1 MKWLQNVGAWLRAE
15 LRALATVQS
24 SDRLWQMP
32 LFAALAMGL
41 PLLAGAWL
49 GRMGDALVASLGA
62 LVFLYLPNTPLSHRM
77 VALMACAFAMT
88 ACFAFGLLS
97 ALAPVLMMPVLVF
110 LAIGVTMLARFYALG
125 PPGSLFFIMAAAIGA
140 YAPAAPH
147 EVPARVGLFAL
158 GCLLAFFMAFVYS
171 VYTIRLRKPA
181 PVVPLPKATF
191 DFVVFDAVVIG
202 VFVGISLALAQ
213 LLQLEKAYWVP
224 VSCLA
229 VIQGASLRAVWSK
242 QLHRVLG
249 TAAGMALAYAVL
261 LLPLGAWGMSLLM
274 MGLSFLIELM
284 VVRHYA
290 LAVTLITPLTIL
302 LAEAATL
309 GHGSTSTAPL
319 IQARFLDTLLGCLVG
334 LAGGVCLH
342 SPRFRRT
349 VGGWMLAL
357 APARFRQGDR

>member
-1 MKWLQNVGAWLRAE
+1 MKWLQTMGEWVRAE

-49 GRMGDALVASLGA
+49 GRRADALVASLGA
-62 LVFLYLPNTPLSHRM
+62 LVFLYLPHTPLSHRM
-77 VALMACAFAMT
+77 VSLMACAFAMT

-97 ALAPVLMMPVLVF
+97 ALVPVLMMPVLVF
-110 LAIGVTMLARFYALG
+110 VAMAATMLARFYALG
-125 PPGSLFFIMAAAIGA
+125 PPGSLFFVMAAAIGA
-140 YAPAAPH
+140 HAPAAPH
-147 EVPARVGLFAL
+147 ELPARVGLFAL
-158 GCLLAFFMAFVYS
+158 GCLLACFVAFAYS
-171 VYTIRLRKPA
+171 LHTLRLRKPS
-181 PVVPLPKATF
+181 PVTPLPAPTF

-202 VFVGISLALAQ
+202 AFVGISLALAQ

-229 VIQGASLRAVWSK
+229 VIQGATLRAVWSR

-249 TAAGMALAYAVL
+249 TTAGLALAYALL
-261 LLPLGAWGMSLLM
+261 LLPLNAWSVSLLM
-274 MGLSFLIELM
+274 MALSFLIELL
-284 VVRHYA
+284 VVRHYG
-290 LAVTLITPLTIL
+290 LAVMLITPLTIL

-309 GHGSTSTAPL
+309 GHGSPGHL
-319 IQARFLDTLLGCLVG
+319 IQARFFDTLLGCLVG

-342 SPRFRRT
+342 SPRFRKT

-357 APARFRQGDR
+357 APARFRQEDR